1 MIICDFDM
9 QGLISSMNQGQ
20 SKLKTA
26 TDLGELLYSRT
37 SPEGCRLIQ
46 DQLAAL
52 RREYDL
58 LAARLSSTKNVI
70 GKAKNN
76 LSELSKAHEALN
88 KWVETSEMELKA
100 MSVTTKRNLNEKK
113 IGLEKLKVTST

>member
-1 MIICDFDM
+1 
-9 QGLISSMNQGQ
+9 MNQGQ
-20 SKLKTA
+20 SKLKTS

-37 SPEGCRLIQ
+37 SPEGCHIIQ

-52 RREYDL
+52 RRDYDL
-58 LAARLSSTKNVI
+58 LSTRLTSTKNVV

-76 LSELSKAHEALN
+76 LSELSKAHETLN
-88 KWVETSEMELKA
+88 KWIGASEMELKA